1 MLGLCCSLNSK
12 ITLTEN
18 QDCIRTRFELEGG
31 APGRGEGKDAEAEGL
46 ERPPSQH
53 HVRGVHGAE
62 LEQEVVC
69 RKQDRAQKSQDKP
82 EDDLALVSLRARP
95 Q

>member
-1 MLGLCCSLNSK
+1 M
-12 ITLTEN
+12 TEN
-18 QDCIRTRFELEGG
+18 QDRICPRPKLEGG
-31 APGRGEGKDAEAEGL
+31 AFSRGDGKEAEAEGL
-46 ERPPSQH
+46 ERPPGQH

-62 LEQEVVC
+62 LEQEVVG
-69 RKQDRAQKSQDKP
+69 REQDRAQKSQEKP

>member
-1 MLGLCCSLNSK
+1 MCLSLNSK
-12 ITLTEN
+12 LTLTEN
-18 QDCIRTRFELEGG
+18 QDCIRPRPELEGG
-31 APGRGEGKDAEAEGL
+31 APGRGEGEEAEAEGL
-46 ERPPSQH
+46 ERPPGQH

-62 LEQEVVC
+62 LEQEVVG
-69 RKQDRAQKSQDKP
+69 REQDCAQESQDKP